1 MNTALCRFW
10 RERSMLNLKIW
21 FVSHWIA
28 SIYPS
33 PAPSHTHIYFF
44 LAEILFT
51 KNRTEFLKAKT
62 LQTQRSSEMGSEK
75 PWSYDVY
82 YIGIIPIT
90 WHLRNFQ
97 RNFSCTSVMFY
108 KLISFIQTAK
118 DLWEVN
124 SKVDSSVALHPLLL
138 FMLEPDSFTKKENSR
153 LLW

>member
-10 RERSMLNLKIW
+10 RERSMLNLKFW

-33 PAPSHTHIYFF
+33 PAPSHTHIFF
-44 LAEILFT
+44 PGRNSIYQEQNWIF
-51 KNRTEFLKAKT
+51 KSKDSPN
-62 LQTQRSSEMGSEK
+62 QRSSEMGSEK

-124 SKVDSSVALHPLLL
+124 SKVDSYVALHPLLL